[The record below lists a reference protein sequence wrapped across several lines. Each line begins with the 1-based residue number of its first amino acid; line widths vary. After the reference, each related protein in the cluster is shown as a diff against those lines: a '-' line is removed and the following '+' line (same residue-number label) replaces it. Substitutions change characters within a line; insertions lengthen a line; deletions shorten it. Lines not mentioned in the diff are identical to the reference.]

1 MKGNITM
8 KHVNF
13 TLQNRLRDQL
23 SKNMRKVDMLI
34 KTNST
39 NNPETC
45 NQVNSIMK
53 YCNILAQVSFTT
65 MKGGLGF

>member
-8 KHVNF
+8 KHVKF

-23 SKNMRKVDMLI
+23 SKNVRKVDMLI
-34 KTNST
+34 KIDSTNS
-39 NNPETC
+39 PETC

-53 YCNILAQVSFTT
+53 HLAQVSFTT